1 MTSRKFLSFFSML
14 LLAQSAWAQKSD
26 DIPGPAICASQEAL
40 ECAPI
45 EGCKR
50 VSLASINGPQFIS
63 LKPGEPHLIVTL
75 PNGDL
80 STAKVERR
88 EKLDGKFI
96 YQGSEE
102 ASAETDT
109 DDAVGWTLLI
119 SEDTGHM
126 VVTLS
131 SEDAAFVIFGACT
144 LL

>member
-1 MTSRKFLSFFSML
+1 M
-14 LLAQSAWAQKSD
+14 
-26 DIPGPAICASQEAL
+26 
-40 ECAPI
+40 
-45 EGCKR
+45 
-50 VSLASINGPQFIS
+50 
-63 LKPGEPHLIVTL
+63 TL
-75 PNGDL
+75 PDGRL
-80 STAKVERR
+80 VTAKVERR

-102 ASAETDT
+102 ADAEA

-126 VVTLS
+126 VVTLA

>member
-1 MTSRKFLSFFSML
+1 ML
-14 LLAQSAWAQKSD
+14 LLAQAVWAKKSD

-40 ECAPI
+40 ECAPL

-50 VSLASINGPQFIS
+50 VSLASIDGPQFIS
-63 LKPGEPHLIVTL
+63 LKPGESRLIVTL
-75 PNGDL
+75 ANGDL
-80 STAKVERR
+80 KTAKVERR

-102 ASAETDT
+102 ANAEA

-119 SEDTGHM
+119 SEDTGRM
-126 VVTLS
+126 VVTLAGA
-131 SEDAAFVIFGACT
+131 DTAFVIFGACT